1 MYVQTT
7 LFFIAVD
14 AKDQIQQENDQTK
27 YLTDTHTTNV
37 MRTAAVIYVITRE
50 RCSIQNNTKSSH
62 HVQLTK
68 AAVCLLNP
76 TMCYYTTIKTAQRFK
91 TTR

>member
-7 LFFIAVD
+7 QFFIAVD

-27 YLTDTHTTNV
+27 YLTDTHTHTTNV
-37 MRTAAVIYVITRE
+37 MRTAAVIYVIMRE

-76 TMCYYTTIKTAQRFK
+76 TMCYYTTIKTAQREI
-91 TTR
+91 